1 MTSNV
6 GARLITDKTKLGF
19 SGVANDNESK
29 PREYENTKKEV
40 MAELKKQFRPEFLN
54 RIDDIIVFHKL
65 ESDDISKII
74 DIMLANVTKRLEA
87 QGLKIEITKPVKE
100 LIAKKGVDTNYGARP
115 LRRAI
120 QSMLEDKIADAIL
133 DGKIKTGKKIAKAEV
148 DNDEIVIK

>member
-1 MTSNV
+1 
-6 GARLITDKTKLGF
+6 
-19 SGVANDNESK
+19 
-29 PREYENTKKEV
+29 
-40 MAELKKQFRPEFLN
+40 
-54 RIDDIIVFHKL
+54 
-65 ESDDISKII
+65 
-74 DIMLANVTKRLEA
+74 MLANVTKRLEA